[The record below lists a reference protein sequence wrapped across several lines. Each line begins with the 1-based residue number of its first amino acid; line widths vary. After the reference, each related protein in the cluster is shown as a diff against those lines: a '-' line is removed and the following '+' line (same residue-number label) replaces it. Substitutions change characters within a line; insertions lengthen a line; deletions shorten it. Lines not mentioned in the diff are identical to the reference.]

1 MDLIYWEI
9 RRSGYERKLIGGIV
23 LTGGGALL
31 RNIADLVEL
40 HTGMSA
46 RLGIPTEHLAHGYD
60 KAITSPIYST
70 SIGLIL
76 NGFKEL
82 QRGYNYES
90 PSNYSSNAVPAT
102 HSKQTVDVEEGNKW
116 YEKIFKRTKEWFE
129 AEPDG
134 DL

>member
-1 MDLIYWEI
+1 
-9 RRSGYERKLIGGIV
+9 

-31 RNIADLVEL
+31 RNITDLVEL

-46 RLGIPTEHLAHGYD
+46 RMGIPTEHLAHGYD
-60 KAITSPIYST
+60 KEITSPIYAT

-82 QRGYNYES
+82 QKGRQYETN
-90 PSNYSSNAVPAT
+90 SNYSSNAVPAT
-102 HSKQTVDVEEGNKW
+102 HSKQTVEMEEGNKW
-116 YEKIFKRTKEWFE
+116 YEKVFKRTKEWFE